1 MAERVREKLAAEQ
14 RKQKS
19 LAAMRELSEL
29 SQKLGLSN

>member
-1 MAERVREKLAAEQ
+1 VAAEQ

-29 SQKLGLSN
+29 SQKLGLYN